1 MQLGIEHAVIL
12 LYPCDV
18 TSHAHILWYVRHIR
32 NLIGMCVI
40 FPYTYLPY
48 THAYHDHTPPT
59 LTHTPPPTLTLQQRA
74 NKLKEVRVMREV
86 QQRKEYEKKMEH
98 ERMLEAKPAK

>member
-1 MQLGIEHAVIL
+1 MF
-12 LYPCDV
+12 V
-18 TSHAHILWYVRHIR
+18 TPH
-32 NLIGMCVI
+32 
-40 FPYTYLPY
+40 TYLPY
-48 THAYHDHTPPT
+48 IHAYHTPLPHT
-59 LTHTPPPTLTLQQRA
+59 LTRQQRA

>member
-1 MQLGIEHAVIL
+1 MHTT
-12 LYPCDV
+12 PP
-18 TSHAHILWYVRHIR
+18 SHTHYI
-32 NLIGMCVI
+32 
-40 FPYTYLPY
+40 
-48 THAYHDHTPPT
+48 HAYHTPFPHT
-59 LTHTPPPTLTLQQRA
+59 LTQQQRA

>member
-1 MQLGIEHAVIL
+1 M
-12 LYPCDV
+12 
-18 TSHAHILWYVRHIR
+18 
-32 NLIGMCVI
+32 
-40 FPYTYLPY
+40 
-48 THAYHDHTPPT
+48 HT
-59 LTHTPPPTLTLQQRA
+59 THTPHSLTLQQRA